1 MYCPNCGQQQAAEQ
15 MRFCSRCGFPLG
27 LVSELLSNGGF
38 LPQLAAINDKKRFF
52 TRRKVFQFGLV
63 WFLVCILIIIPI
75 TAVIFGDDRAGE
87 VIIPFVAILGTMGGL
102 LMMLF
107 SLFFESVK
115 NKTTMPMQQPQNF
128 STSPHQVNAP
138 PVANNALPPQAA
150 NFTPTNQAYTPP
162 HGGWREAKTGE
173 LVPPSITEGTTRLLN
188 KDE

>member
-38 LPQLAAINDKKRFF
+38 LPQLAAINDKKTFF

-63 WFLVCILIIIPI
+63 WFLLFLLIIIPI
-75 TAVIFGDDRAGE
+75 TAVIFRDERDGE
-87 VIIPFVAILGTMGGL
+87 VIIAFMAIFGTMGGL

-107 SLFFESVK
+107 SLFFASDK
-115 NKTTMPMQQPQNF
+115 NKVKTPISQRQNFAATNQVSAPTPQN
-128 STSPHQVNAP
+128 T
-138 PVANNALPPQAA
+138 LPPQAA
-150 NFTPTNQAYTPP
+150 NFTPANTVYTPP
-162 HGGWREAKTGE
+162 QVNWREAKTDE